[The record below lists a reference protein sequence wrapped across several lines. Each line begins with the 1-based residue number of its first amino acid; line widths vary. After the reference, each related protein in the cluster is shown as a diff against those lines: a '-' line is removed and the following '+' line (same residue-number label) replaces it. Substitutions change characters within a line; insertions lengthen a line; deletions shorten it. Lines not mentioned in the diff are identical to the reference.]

1 MTNPTSRF
9 SSRVENYS
17 KYRPSYPPAVAD
29 LLQSE
34 CGLHAGSRVADIG
47 SGTGLLAELLLKRGC
62 QVFGVEPNREMREA
76 GERLLSGYTNF
87 TSVDGTAEA
96 TTLPDHSV
104 GFVTAGQAFHWF
116 DRARARV
123 EFARIL
129 LPDGWVVLMWN
140 DRQTATTPFLS
151 AYEQLLLTY
160 ALDYAAVNH
169 KQIDEA
175 VLGDFFSAGGFKTAT
190 FANRQI
196 FDFAGLKGRLLSSSY
211 TPEPGH
217 SSYEPILEHLGAIFA
232 AHQKHGKVAFEY
244 VTVVFYGQLYQHTDE

>member
-1 MTNPTSRF
+1 MSNPTSRF
-9 SSRVENYS
+9 SSRVENYI
-17 KYRPSYPPAVAD
+17 KYRPSYPPAVVD
-29 LLQSE
+29 LLQIE
-34 CGLHAGSRVADIG
+34 CGLHAGSRIADIG

-76 GERLLSGYTNF
+76 GERLLSRYTNF

-96 TTLPDHSV
+96 TTLPKRSV

-116 DRARARV
+116 DRARARA

-129 LPDGWVVLMWN
+129 LPAGWVVLVWN
-140 DRQTATTPFLS
+140 DRQTSTTPFLS
-151 AYEQLLLTY
+151 AYEQLLHTY
-160 ALDYAAVNH
+160 AVDYAAVNH

-175 VLGDFFSAGGFKTAT
+175 VLDDFFAAGGFKTAT

-196 FDFAGLKGRLLSSSY
+196 LDFEGLKGRLLSSSY

-217 SSYEPILEHLGAIFA
+217 PSHEPMLEHLRAIFA
-232 AHQKHGKVAFEY
+232 AHQNHGKVAFEY
-244 VTVVFYGQLYQHTDE
+244 DTIVFYGRL